1 MNSED
6 KTLLA
11 SLTDPAAHYEAFL
24 RYLRSTQPTTS
35 TSSSAMSV
43 LVPSSTALS
52 VPSTSA
58 IIVTS
63 SAATNVPR
71 PPQQDVQ
78 PSADLTYGAYRRYR
92 DQHPGPISNRS
103 YLRWVRLGGNDG
115 ESFSCAYHPPNRG
128 AGSYSRRGS
137 HGGGRGRRRNGGG
150 LTVNGGIHYY

>member
-6 KTLLA
+6 RTLLA

-24 RYLRSTQPTTS
+24 RYLRSTQPITS

-52 VPSTSA
+52 
-58 IIVTS
+58 VTS

-103 YLRWVRLGGNDG
+103 YLRWVR
-115 ESFSCAYHPPNRG
+115 
-128 AGSYSRRGS
+128 
-137 HGGGRGRRRNGGG
+137 
-150 LTVNGGIHYY
+150 